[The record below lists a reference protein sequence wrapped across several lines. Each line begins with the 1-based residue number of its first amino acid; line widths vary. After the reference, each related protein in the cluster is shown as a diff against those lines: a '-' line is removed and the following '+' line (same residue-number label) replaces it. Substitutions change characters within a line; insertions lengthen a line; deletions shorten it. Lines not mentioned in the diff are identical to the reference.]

1 MPLRA
6 ADWLAAFWLPF
17 YLGGYWL
24 IYQGLKRAF
33 PTWAKLFFFPGVYG
47 VIMGSPI
54 AHTVLTLNPLIYKF
68 GVEHG
73 ASELFSELIT
83 SKIVPLIKPVFATHY
98 LLAFVFPPL
107 IFFFTVLSG
116 KTEFKKWLAFLN
128 SLFIA
133 IFFISGIFV
142 FPKIFM
148 YLLPGSINKGMAV
161 FFLIG
166 AVTFWNK
173 SQAGEAHSL

>member
-1 MPLRA
+1 
-6 ADWLAAFWLPF
+6 
-17 YLGGYWL
+17 
-24 IYQGLKRAF
+24 
-33 PTWAKLFFFPGVYG
+33 
-47 VIMGSPI
+47 MGSPI

-68 GVEHG
+68 EVEHG

-128 SLFIA
+128 PLFIA

-166 AVTFWNK
+166 TVTFWNK